1 MFEFHISKRSRDIY
15 GFDESLFSTSGN
27 VIFADFAAARRFADK
42 MNTVRNA
49 AKYPER
55 AVKAGEINAM
65 GLIDEILHYM
75 VELYRRT
82 VNKNAIADAYALS
95 QSNIGDVDA
104 TLEQFIDIFPPVAV
118 YKDVI
123 TSKQY
128 IRADT
133 MGVPNTHISL
143 EEMILLYVS
152 NMNPAFQPYIELFDD
167 TPLEE
172 KTRYPEIIRYIEKYF
187 ASQPGFGPH
196 GQNLLELLMAPAKAA
211 PNSLFDQLEYIRIH
225 WGSFISELLIRILG
239 GIDFMKEERKAH
251 FMGPGPALVPRF
263 TLRDLEEIERF
274 SPDEDWMP
282 HLVLIAKTVYV
293 WLYQLS
299 KKYGRQIS
307 RLDQIPDSE
316 LEILAGWGFT
326 GLWLIGI
333 WERSPASKR
342 IKQITGNPEA
352 AASAYSIYDY
362 VIAHDLGGKAAFE
375 NLKARARGYGIRV
388 GTDMVPN
395 HMGIYSKWVIEHP
408 ERFLQLEYSPFPS
421 YSFTGENLSHD
432 DRVEIRIED
441 GYWDRRDAAVVFQR
455 IDRHTGDVR
464 YIYHGNDGTSMP
476 WNDTAQLDFLKHE
489 VREAV
494 IRTTIEIAKDFP
506 IIRFDAAMTLAK
518 RHFQRLWY
526 PLPGYG
532 GDIPSRAG
540 QNVSQEDFD
549 NEFPVEFWRELVDRV
564 AAEAPNTLLLAEAF
578 WLMEGYFV
586 RSLGMHRVYNSA
598 FMNMLKSE
606 ENSKY
611 RDVIKNVLRF
621 NPEILRRFVNFMNN
635 PDEEPAVEQFGKQD
649 KYFGVATM
657 MVTMPGLPMFGHGQI
672 EGFCEKYGMEYTR
685 SYWEETVDEELI
697 RRHEREIFP
706 LLRKRH
712 LFSGVENFVLYDVF
726 NKDGYVNEDVFAYS
740 NMSGSERALVVYN
753 NRYAEAEG
761 WIRRSVGIS
770 VGDAGKRHV
779 VQKSLAE
786 SLNLI
791 DEDAVFYLFKDMQS
805 GNEYLRSGPSM
816 CNEGLYIHLG
826 AFKVNVFTDFRE
838 MKDYDGQLRRLHDRL
853 DGRGIPDILGALNE
867 LYLEKV
873 LSPFKEL
880 LSADFLARTLKDGR
894 ASTSVTREYTARLSH
909 FLSQAQEF
917 RQAGCDL
924 VNLGESICGLAEAI
938 ICIEEL
944 KELPAGKMQP
954 CVEYLFSRMPQGLSE
969 DLSWWRVPLVWSMV
983 CRLGML
989 FSERDVAGRS
999 RALMDEWMLNR
1010 EIVRLFRSL
1019 GLDERTAEYEML
1031 LVEILTRYQDWEY
1044 YILKGDMDL
1053 LMRSMLSDSDV
1064 RTYIGA
1070 NEFQGK
1076 WWYNKES
1083 MENLLY
1089 WLFTVSVIQ
1098 CLALYHEDS
1107 GTLRKHIIRNY
1118 QIIKKIIKHS
1128 DESGFALDVFLSSLD
1143 KKAQKKHAAR

>member
-1 MFEFHISKRSRDIY
+1 MFEFHISRKSRDIY
-15 GFDESLFSTSGN
+15 GFEESLFSTTGN
-27 VIFADFAAARRFADK
+27 VIFADFAAARRFTDK

-49 AKYPER
+49 AQYPER
-55 AVKAGEINAM
+55 AVRAGEINAM

-82 VNKNAIADAYALS
+82 VNRNAISDAYSLS
-95 QSNIGDVDA
+95 QGSIGGVDA
-104 TLEQFIDIFPPVAV
+104 TLEQFIDIFPPVSV
-118 YKDVI
+118 YKGNVEPGR
-123 TSKQY
+123 Y
-128 IRADT
+128 LLHDT
-133 MGVPNTHISL
+133 KGIPNTHIAL

-172 KTRYPEIIRYIEKYF
+172 ETSYPEIIRYIEEYF

-196 GQNLLELLMAPAKAA
+196 GQNLIELLMAPAKAA
-211 PNSLFDQLEYIRIH
+211 PNSLFDQLEYIRTH
-225 WGSFISELLIRILG
+225 WGGLISELLIRILG
-239 GIDFMKEERKAH
+239 GIDFLKEERKAH
-251 FMGPGPALVPRF
+251 FMGPGPALVPSF

-299 KKYGRQIS
+299 KKYGRHIS
-307 RLDQIPDSE
+307 RLDEIPDGE

-352 AASAYSIYDY
+352 AASAYSIHDY

-375 NLKARARGYGIRV
+375 HLKARARRFGIRI

-395 HMGIYSKWVIEHP
+395 HMGIYSRWVIEHP
-408 ERFLQLEYSPFPS
+408 ERFLQLGHSPFPS

-455 IDRHTGDVR
+455 VDRYTGDVR

-494 IRTTIEIAKDFP
+494 IRTTIEIARDFP

-540 QNVSQEDFD
+540 QNVSQEEFD
-549 NEFPVEFWRELVDRV
+549 KEFPVEFWRELVDRV
-564 AAEAPNTLLLAEAF
+564 AAEVPNTLLLAEAF

-657 MVTMPGLPMFGHGQI
+657 MVTMPGLPMFGHGQ
-672 EGFCEKYGMEYTR
+672 
-685 SYWEETVDEELI
+685 
-697 RRHEREIFP
+697 
-706 LLRKRH
+706 
-712 LFSGVENFVLYDVF
+712 
-726 NKDGYVNEDVFAYS
+726 
-740 NMSGSERALVVYN
+740 
-753 NRYAEAEG
+753 
-761 WIRRSVGIS
+761 
-770 VGDAGKRHV
+770 
-779 VQKSLAE
+779 
-786 SLNLI
+786 
-791 DEDAVFYLFKDMQS
+791 
-805 GNEYLRSGPSM
+805 
-816 CNEGLYIHLG
+816 
-826 AFKVNVFTDFRE
+826 
-838 MKDYDGQLRRLHDRL
+838 
-853 DGRGIPDILGALNE
+853 
-867 LYLEKV
+867 
-873 LSPFKEL
+873 
-880 LSADFLARTLKDGR
+880 
-894 ASTSVTREYTARLSH
+894 
-909 FLSQAQEF
+909 
-917 RQAGCDL
+917 
-924 VNLGESICGLAEAI
+924 
-938 ICIEEL
+938 
-944 KELPAGKMQP
+944 
-954 CVEYLFSRMPQGLSE
+954 
-969 DLSWWRVPLVWSMV
+969 
-983 CRLGML
+983 
-989 FSERDVAGRS
+989 
-999 RALMDEWMLNR
+999 
-1010 EIVRLFRSL
+1010 
-1019 GLDERTAEYEML
+1019 
-1031 LVEILTRYQDWEY
+1031 
-1044 YILKGDMDL
+1044 
-1053 LMRSMLSDSDV
+1053 
-1064 RTYIGA
+1064 
-1070 NEFQGK
+1070 
-1076 WWYNKES
+1076 
-1083 MENLLY
+1083 
-1089 WLFTVSVIQ
+1089 
-1098 CLALYHEDS
+1098 
-1107 GTLRKHIIRNY
+1107 
-1118 QIIKKIIKHS
+1118 
-1128 DESGFALDVFLSSLD
+1128 
-1143 KKAQKKHAAR
+1143 